1 MNHHVAV
8 MRESHVKELLDIQSK
23 VESVQSDIN
32 TFHSIIDQ
40 NKNSISSSLFLH
52 KQSSAILAL
61 ESILK
66 TSKPFSKHINEL
78 KNIVTEED
86 KEDEL
91 ILSVINSIPINLQTK
106 GKSDSFY
113 KKNDKKFKKSKI
125 NFNFNFYFL
134 NISLINFSIFFR
146 FFCSLNEIFFI
157 YFYLFFL
164 FVNISPFFLFL
175 YLKHPLLLS
184 SFFYQLF
191 CGKFFHNFFFL

>member
-91 ILSVINSIPINLQTK
+91 ILTVINSIPINLQTK
-106 GKSDSFY
+106 GKSNSFY
-113 KKNDKKFKKSKI
+113 KKK
-125 NFNFNFYFL
+125 
-134 NISLINFSIFFR
+134 
-146 FFCSLNEIFFI
+146 
-157 YFYLFFL
+157 
-164 FVNISPFFLFL
+164 
-175 YLKHPLLLS
+175 
-184 SFFYQLF
+184 
-191 CGKFFHNFFFL
+191 